1 MMLALFSSLFKHI
14 ICSCTSSLSQRQS
27 PESLLTFIMP
37 HSPLLQTVHAP
48 ITNIGDYED
57 EIRQYRAEL
66 DRGENNKYAQ
76 SELTDLAETLVERC
90 KFLNSKL
97 IVKVRRCFLH
107 PRTEN

>member
-1 MMLALFSSLFKHI
+1 
-14 ICSCTSSLSQRQS
+14 
-27 PESLLTFIMP
+27 MP

-97 IVKVRRCFLH
+97 IVKQDDIRKLKL
-107 PRTEN
+107 ENSKLREKIQEVEDSKAAGSIAELSRE